1 MEKMQ
6 LCFRTFRKCF
16 GSKKFTAAFVILAP
30 LVFVVIFGNLLTP
43 NNPYTLDTAHMLSP
57 SSPQYPLGT
66 DEYGRCILTRLILGI
81 RPSMLIAVLG
91 SAIAFTGGTVLG
103 AAAGYLEGKTGSVI
117 MRGVDII
124 LCFPPILLAM
134 IIAGLWGAGI
144 TNLILVIGVLYIP
157 HFSRIAYSSTLQVR
171 QMEYVES
178 DRSIGAGSVMILFKA
193 ILPNILSLLIVQ
205 VSTTISNAILLE
217 SGLSFLSLGVQ
228 PPTPSWG
235 QMIGA
240 ARNYL
245 TVDPMYLFW
254 PAACLCLT
262 ILAVNLMGD
271 ALRDILDPK
280 LCN

>member
-1 MEKMQ
+1 MGNLRLIIEAFK
-6 LCFRTFRKCF
+6 KCF
-16 GSKKFTAAFVILAP
+16 SSRKFTAAFVILAP
-30 LVFVVIFGNLLTP
+30 LIFVVIFGNLLAP
-43 NNPYTLDTAHMLSP
+43 NDPYTLDTAHMLAPASAK
-57 SSPQYPLGT
+57 YPLGT

-81 RPSMLIAVLG
+81 RPSMLVAAGG
-91 SAIAFTGGTVLG
+91 SAIAFVGGTALG
-103 AAAGYLEGKTGSVI
+103 AAAGYLKGKIGAVI
-117 MRGVDII
+117 MRCVDII

-144 TNLILVIGVLYIP
+144 TNLILVIGILYIP
-157 HFSRIAYSSTLQVR
+157 HFSRIAYSSTLQVV

-178 DRSIGAGSVMILFKA
+178 DRSIGAGPVRILSRA
-193 ILPNILSLLIVQ
+193 IFPNILAVLIVQ

-240 ARNYL
+240 ARGYL

-254 PAACLCLT
+254 PAVCLCLT

-271 ALRDILDPK
+271 ALRDILDPR
-280 LCN
+280 LQ